1 MHIFVQ
7 YLILK
12 HMANI
17 RKKALEEF
25 TTRNAGRF
33 YVEERPISEFFGQN
47 VFDLEKM
54 KRYLSGEAYKAVVDA
69 IEFGEKIDPSLAD
82 QIASGM
88 KSWAVHMGATH
99 YTHWF
104 HPLTDATA
112 EKHEAFVDSLKGG
125 GVFENFKGST
135 LIQQEPDASS
145 FPNGG
150 LRNTFEARGYT
161 AWDPGSPAFI
171 IDQTLCIPTVFVAYT
186 GESLDQK
193 TPLLKSI
200 HALNKAAVAIC
211 KMFDKNVVKVNNMLG
226 IEQEY
231 FLVDEAFYRSRP
243 DLMICNRTL
252 IGHTAAKDQQL
263 EDHYFGAIPNRV
275 MAFMKDFETEAY
287 KLGILLK
294 TRHNEVAPNQ
304 YEFAPV
310 YGEANISVDQNLMM
324 MIIMK
329 KIAKKH
335 KLKVIFH
342 EKPFAGVNGSGKH
355 CNWSLVTNTGVN
367 LLSPGKTP
375 RTNLQFLSFFAAV
388 IRGVYEHHALLMSS
402 VASLSNMYRL
412 GGGEAPPAVMSV
424 FIGETLSR
432 LVESIEKLTSK
443 NLTSVSDKEVK
454 VRSKLHIVNQI
465 PEISP
470 DNTDRNRTSP
480 FAFTG
485 NRFEFRAVGSSCNV
499 ASSMFILNGVVAEQL
514 ERFKK
519 LVDAAMAEGL
529 SQDKAMM
536 KVIRQFLVESKKI
549 RFEGNGYSEEWHAEA
564 EKRGLRGI
572 KNAPDAFKEYISESS
587 VRMFSGQGILS
598 EREAHARY
606 EVLNET
612 YVKKL
617 QIEARV
623 LGDLTTNH
631 LIPTAISFQ
640 NSLINNV
647 KGIKELFPDEYA
659 LMCATQLELIRKI
672 SGYINQLHKDVDD
685 IVEARKVANKIE
697 SVTERAAAYYQ
708 TVFPHMDTIR
718 RIADELEMVIDD
730 ELWPLPKYRE
740 MLFFR

>member
-1 MHIFVQ
+1 MT
-7 YLILK
+7 
-12 HMANI
+12 NI
-17 RKKALEEF
+17 RKRALVEF
-25 TTRNAGRF
+25 ASHKPERF
-33 YVEERPISEFFGQN
+33 HIEDRPVSEFFGEN

-54 KRYLSGEAYKAVVDA
+54 KRYLSSEAYKAVVDA
-69 IEFGEKIDPSLAD
+69 IELGEKIDRNLAD

-88 KSWAVHMGATH
+88 KSWAVKMGATH

-112 EKHEAFVDSLKGG
+112 EKHEAFIDPLKGG

-161 AWDPGSPAFI
+161 AWDPSSPAFI

-200 HALNKAAVAIC
+200 QAVDKAAIAIC
-211 KMFDKNVVKVNNMLG
+211 RMFDSNVSKVNTMLG

-231 FLVDEAFYRSRP
+231 FVVDEAFYRARP

-263 EDHYFGAIPNRV
+263 EDHYFGAIPNRI
-275 MAFMKDFETEAY
+275 MSFMKDFETEAY

-294 TRHNEVAPNQ
+294 TRHNEVAPGQ
-304 YEFAPV
+304 FEFAPI

-388 IRGVYEHHALLMSS
+388 IRGVYEHHALLMGS

-412 GGGEAPPAVMSV
+412 GGGEAPPAVMSI
-424 FIGETLSR
+424 FIGETLTK

-454 VRSKLHIVNQI
+454 MRSKLHIVNQI
-465 PEISP
+465 PEILP
-470 DNTDRNRTSP
+470 DNTDRNRTST

-514 ERFKK
+514 VRFKE
-519 LVDAAMAEGL
+519 LVDGEMKSGL

-536 KVIRQFLVESKKI
+536 KIIRQFLIESRDI
-549 RFEGNGYSEEWHAEA
+549 RFEGNGYSAEWQEEA

-572 KNAPDAFKEYISESS
+572 KNAPDAFKEYISENSI
-587 VRMFSGQGILS
+587 RMFESQGILTA
-598 EREAHARY
+598 REAEARY
-606 EVLNET
+606 EVLNEI

-631 LIPTAISFQ
+631 LIPTAITFQ
-640 NSLINNV
+640 NSLVNNV
-647 KGIKELFPDEYA
+647 KGIKELFPEEYPE
-659 LMCATQLELIRKI
+659 LCATQMRMIKKI
-672 SGYINQLHKDVDD
+672 SGYVNHLHNDVHN

-697 SVTERAAAYYQ
+697 ELSERAEVYYN
-708 TVFPHMDTIR
+708 TVFPHIESIR
-718 RIADELEMVIDD
+718 NVADKLEMVVDD

-740 MLFFR
+740 LLFFR

>member
-1 MHIFVQ
+1 MT
-7 YLILK
+7 
-12 HMANI
+12 NI
-17 RKKALEEF
+17 RKRALAEF
-25 TTRNAGRF
+25 ALHKPERF
-33 YVEERPISEFFGQN
+33 HVEERPVSEFFGEN

-54 KRYLSGEAYKAVVDA
+54 KRYLSNEAYKAVVDA
-69 IEFGEKIDPSLAD
+69 IELGEKIDRNLAD

-88 KSWAVHMGATH
+88 KSWAVKMGATH

-112 EKHEAFVDSLKGG
+112 EKHEAFIDPLKGG

-161 AWDPGSPAFI
+161 AWDPSSPAFI

-200 HALNKAAVAIC
+200 QAIDKAAVAIC
-211 KMFDKNVVKVNNMLG
+211 RMFDSNVSKVNTMLG

-231 FLVDEAFYRSRP
+231 FIVDEAFYRARP

-294 TRHNEVAPNQ
+294 TRHNEVAPGQ
-304 YEFAPV
+304 FEFAPI

-388 IRGVYEHHALLMSS
+388 IRGVYEHHSLLMSS

-412 GGGEAPPAVMSV
+412 GGGEAPPAVMSI
-424 FIGETLSR
+424 FIGETLTK

-454 VRSKLHIVNQI
+454 MRSKLHIVNQI
-465 PEISP
+465 PEILP
-470 DNTDRNRTSP
+470 DNTDRNRTST

-514 ERFKK
+514 VRFKE
-519 LVDAAMAEGL
+519 LVDKEMKNGL

-536 KVIRQFLVESKKI
+536 KIIRQFLVESRNI
-549 RFEGNGYSEEWHAEA
+549 RFEGNGYSAEWQAEA

-572 KNAPDAFKEYISESS
+572 KNAPDAFKEYISDAA
-587 VRMFSGQGILS
+587 VKMFEEQGILS
-598 EREAHARY
+598 GREAEARY
-606 EVLNET
+606 EVLNEI

-631 LIPTAISFQ
+631 LIPTAITFQ
-640 NSLINNV
+640 NALVKNV
-647 KGIKELFPDEYA
+647 QGIKELFPDEYKD
-659 LMCATQLELIRKI
+659 LCATQLGLIKKI
-672 SGYINQLHKDVDD
+672 SGYVNHLHGDVHN
-685 IVEARKVANKIE
+685 IVEARRVANKIE
-697 SVTERAAAYYQ
+697 DIAARAEAYYN
-708 TVFPHMDTIR
+708 TVFPHIESIR
-718 RIADELEMVIDD
+718 TVADKLEMVVDD

-740 MLFFR
+740 LLFFR

>member
-1 MHIFVQ
+1 MT
-7 YLILK
+7 
-12 HMANI
+12 NI
-17 RKKALEEF
+17 RKRALVEF
-25 TTRNAGRF
+25 ALHKPERF
-33 YVEERPISEFFGQN
+33 HVEERPVSEFFGEN

-54 KRYLSGEAYKAVVDA
+54 KRYLSSEAYKAVVDA
-69 IEFGEKIDPSLAD
+69 IELGEKIDRNLAD

-88 KSWAVHMGATH
+88 KAWAVKMGATH

-112 EKHEAFVDSLKGG
+112 EKHEAFIDPLKGG

-161 AWDPGSPAFI
+161 AWDPSSPAFI

-200 HALNKAAVAIC
+200 QAIDKAAVAIC
-211 KMFDKNVVKVNNMLG
+211 RMFDSNVAKVNTMLG

-231 FLVDEAFYRSRP
+231 FIVDEAFYRARP

-275 MAFMKDFETEAY
+275 MSFMKDFETEAY

-294 TRHNEVAPNQ
+294 TRHNEVAPGQ
-304 YEFAPV
+304 FEFAPI

-388 IRGVYEHHALLMSS
+388 IRGVYEHHALLMGS

-412 GGGEAPPAVMSV
+412 GGGEAPPAVMSI
-424 FIGETLSR
+424 FIGETLTK

-443 NLTSVSDKEVK
+443 NLTSISDKEVK
-454 VRSKLHIVNQI
+454 MRSKLHIVNQI
-465 PEISP
+465 PEILP
-470 DNTDRNRTSP
+470 DNTDRNRTST

-514 ERFKK
+514 VRFKE
-519 LVDAAMAEGL
+519 LVDGEMKNGL

-536 KVIRQFLVESKKI
+536 KIIRQFLIESRDI
-549 RFEGNGYSEEWHAEA
+549 RFEGNGYSAEWQEEA

-587 VRMFSGQGILS
+587 VKMFESQGILS
-598 EREAHARY
+598 AREAEARY
-606 EVLNET
+606 EVLNEI

-631 LIPTAISFQ
+631 LIPTAITFQ
-640 NSLINNV
+640 NSLVNNV
-647 KGIKELFPDEYA
+647 KGIKELFPEEYMD
-659 LMCATQLELIRKI
+659 LCETQMRMIKKI
-672 SGYINQLHKDVDD
+672 SGYVNHLHNDVHN

-697 SVTERAAAYYQ
+697 EISGRAEAYYN
-708 TVFPHMDTIR
+708 TVFPHIESIR
-718 RIADELEMVIDD
+718 TVADKLEMVVDD

-740 MLFFR
+740 LLFFR

>member
-1 MHIFVQ
+1 
-7 YLILK
+7 
-12 HMANI
+12 MASI
-17 RKKALEEF
+17 RKKALEEVAA
-25 TTRNAGRF
+25 RKAERF
-33 YVEERPISEFFGQN
+33 YVENRPVSEFFGQN

-54 KRYLSGEAYKAVVDA
+54 KRYLSGEAYRAVVDA
-69 IEFGEKIDPSLAD
+69 IEFGEKIDSNLAD

-88 KSWAVHMGATH
+88 KAWAVKMGATH

-112 EKHEAFVDSLKGG
+112 EKHESFVDNLVGG

-200 HALNKAAVAIC
+200 HALDKAAVAIC
-211 KMFDKNVVKVNNMLG
+211 KMFDKNVTKVSNMLG

-231 FLVDEAFYRSRP
+231 FLVDEAFYRARP

-263 EDHYFGAIPNRV
+263 EDHYFGAIPSRV

-329 KIAKKH
+329 KIAKRH

-355 CNWSLVTNTGVN
+355 CNWSMVTNTGVN
-367 LLSPGKTP
+367 LLSPGRTP
-375 RTNLQFLSFFAAV
+375 RTNLQFLSFFASV
-388 IRGVYEHHALLMSS
+388 IRGVYEHHALLMGS
-402 VASLSNMYRL
+402 VASLGNTYRL
-412 GGGEAPPAVMSV
+412 GGGEAPPAVMSI
-424 FIGETLSR
+424 FIGETLSK
-432 LVESIEKLTSK
+432 LVDSIERLTSK
-443 NLTSVSDKEVK
+443 NLTSMSDKEVK

-499 ASSMFILNGVVAEQL
+499 ASSMFILNGIVAEQL
-514 ERFKK
+514 VRFKEMT
-519 LVDAAMAEGL
+519 DAGMAEGL

-536 KVIRQFLVESKKI
+536 RVIRQFLIEARDI

-564 EKRGLRGI
+564 QRRGLKGI
-572 KNAPDAFKEYISESS
+572 ENAPEAFKEYISDSS
-587 VRMFSGQGILS
+587 VRMFEEMGILS
-598 EREAHARY
+598 KREAQARY
-606 EVLNET
+606 EVMNET

-623 LGDLTTNH
+623 LGDLATNH

-640 NSLINNV
+640 NSLIRNV
-647 KGIKELFPDEYA
+647 QGLKELFPDNYER
-659 LMCATQLELIRKI
+659 MCSMQLGLIKKL
-672 SGYINQLHKDVDD
+672 SGYINDLSEDVAGM
-685 IVEARKVANKIE
+685 IEARRIANQME
-697 SVTERAAAYYQ
+697 NVGERAGAYHE
-708 TVFPHMDTIR
+708 TVFSHMSTIR
-718 RIADELEMVIDD
+718 EIADELEMVVDD